1 MSSINRRLTENL
13 RDYYTTGMGGMSR
26 LIFAEA
32 WHLHTMRLY
41 GWEPAAYIP
50 APRDGDVAVIW
61 NRRMCHLL
69 ALQSHNEGNPYG
81 YIFWEW
87 YAREFE
93 KCYKM
98 RVSNRPKRMM
108 TFAPEIK
115 FRGEPLDMRMAR
127 MMEERHG

>member
-1 MSSINRRLTENL
+1 MPKGYRYRYNGYE
-13 RDYYTTGMGGMSR
+13 
-26 LIFAEA
+26 
-32 WHLHTMRLY
+32 
-41 GWEPAAYIP
+41 
-50 APRDGDVAVIW
+50 
-61 NRRMCHLL
+61 
-69 ALQSHNEGNPYG
+69 LQSHNEGNPYG

-93 KCYKM
+93 KSYKM

-127 MMEERHG
+127 MVEEKHG